1 MLNPAKKDST
11 WKKFS
16 KSIDYRKVATTKPH
30 AAHPNFICEYNSD
43 FYVTRFEQKDVIK
56 INFFETISHIIAD
69 KKEIEIKKKAM
80 SEFSEKN
87 TWENNN
93 KLIIKTI
100 YEN

>member
-1 MLNPAKKDST
+1 MHHTYIIHAS
-11 WKKFS
+11 
-16 KSIDYRKVATTKPH
+16 DYILFGH
-30 AAHPNFICEYNSD
+30 LFHGI
-43 FYVTRFEQKDVIK
+43 I
-56 INFFETISHIIAD
+56 FETISHIIAD